1 MLLYYFLQLLV
12 LLGSTSA
19 VRIAGILSQE
29 FLITSGVLQGDI
41 LAPFWFIIV
50 LDYVLQNTE
59 ATTGLQKHPDEL
71 LHYRDFADDIVLL
84 DQGEMEVLEHFWSW
98 LRH

>member
-19 VRIAGILSQE
+19 VSKDGILSQE
-29 FLITSGVLQGDI
+29 FLITSGVLQGGI
-41 LAPFWFIIV
+41 LAPFLFIIV

-59 ATTGLQKHPDEL
+59 ATTGLQKHPGEL
-71 LHYRDFADDIVLL
+71 LHYRDIVLL
-84 DQGEMEVLEHFWSW
+84 DQGEIEALEHFRSW